1 MTVLEPA
8 EAFRRTHENNPVR
21 MSIVFHPM
29 SDNQP
34 AKRLSLSMTAEADLV
49 PRVSLDEPFLKAFDA
64 MVEHLNLAWAK
75 AANCRAQNT
84 PDLSRST
91 VFEP

>member
-1 MTVLEPA
+1 
-8 EAFRRTHENNPVR
+8 
-21 MSIVFHPM
+21 M

-34 AKRLSLSMTAEADLV
+34 AKRLSLRVTAEADLA
-49 PRVSLDEPFLKAFDA
+49 PRASLDESFLKAFDA

-84 PDLSRST
+84 PDLGQSA